1 MINYIDIQSCKALNE
16 TNKERIHK
24 HQAELIVKVQEF
36 ERLCLKKVNVDNFS
50 DFQMIIEQA
59 ETKLNGSVVSQA
71 EVNRV
76 NGFLSNELLK
86 VEKVLFKDKSMYFL
100 KADEIDDEVYNDDN
114 EVSDKDDNEV
124 FDKDDDEVSDE
135 DYDDRHIADN
145 LRIVSLLIKE
155 NNLLGLLITVE
166 DCFIQKESF
175 DKK

>member
-36 ERLCLKKVNVDNFS
+36 
-50 DFQMIIEQA
+50 
-59 ETKLNGSVVSQA
+59 
-71 EVNRV
+71 
-76 NGFLSNELLK
+76 
-86 VEKVLFKDKSMYFL
+86 
-100 KADEIDDEVYNDDN
+100 
-114 EVSDKDDNEV
+114 EV